1 MYSLKLHDKVYDDLK
16 VLDNALVIK
25 VFKKLKQIQQS
36 PQIGENLGNKNGM
49 NLSGFKKVYIDKKRV
64 RIVFEVQDDI
74 AYYKGLLV
82 FFKEEIYLSEL
93 TKQTVERMK
102 EATKKIFELYWVKDR
117 KQVAAKKNKRKK

>member
-74 AYYKGLLV
+74 LTIYTITVGQRDDMEVYKKA
-82 FFKEEIYLSEL
+82 F
-93 TKQTVERMK
+93 
-102 EATKKIFELYWVKDR
+102 DR
-117 KQVAAKKNKRKK
+117 L

>member
-25 VFKKLKQIQQS
+25 VFKKLRQIQQS

-74 AYYKGLLV
+74 LTIYTIAIGQRDDMEVYKKA
-82 FFKEEIYLSEL
+82 F
-93 TKQTVERMK
+93 
-102 EATKKIFELYWVKDR
+102 DR
-117 KQVAAKKNKRKK
+117 L

>member
-74 AYYKGLLV
+74 LTIYAIAIGQRDDMEVYKKA
-82 FFKEEIYLSEL
+82 F
-93 TKQTVERMK
+93 
-102 EATKKIFELYWVKDR
+102 DR
-117 KQVAAKKNKRKK
+117 L

>member
-64 RIVFEVQDDI
+64 RIVFEVEDDI
-74 AYYKGLLV
+74 LTVYTIAVGQRDDMEVYKKA
-82 FFKEEIYLSEL
+82 F
-93 TKQTVERMK
+93 
-102 EATKKIFELYWVKDR
+102 DR
-117 KQVAAKKNKRKK
+117 L

>member
-74 AYYKGLLV
+74 LTVYIIAVEQRDDMEVYKKA
-82 FFKEEIYLSEL
+82 F
-93 TKQTVERMK
+93 
-102 EATKKIFELYWVKDR
+102 DR
-117 KQVAAKKNKRKK
+117 L

>member
-49 NLSGFKKVYIDKKRV
+49 NLSGFKKVYLDKKRV
-64 RIVFEVQDDI
+64 RIVFEVKDDI
-74 AYYKGLLV
+74 LTVYTIAVGQRDDMEVYKKA
-82 FFKEEIYLSEL
+82 F
-93 TKQTVERMK
+93 
-102 EATKKIFELYWVKDR
+102 DR
-117 KQVAAKKNKRKK
+117 L

>member
-1 MYSLKLHDKVYDDLK
+1 MYSLKINGKVYDDLK

-74 AYYKGLLV
+74 LTVYTIAVGQRDDMEVYKKA
-82 FFKEEIYLSEL
+82 F
-93 TKQTVERMK
+93 
-102 EATKKIFELYWVKDR
+102 DR
-117 KQVAAKKNKRKK
+117 L

>member
-74 AYYKGLLV
+74 LTVYTIAVGQRDDMEVYKKAL
-82 FFKEEIYLSEL
+82 
-93 TKQTVERMK
+93 
-102 EATKKIFELYWVKDR
+102 
-117 KQVAAKKNKRKK
+117 

>member
-1 MYSLKLHDKVYDDLK
+1 MYSLKLYDKVYDDLK

-74 AYYKGLLV
+74 LTVYTIAVGQRDDMEVYKKA
-82 FFKEEIYLSEL
+82 F
-93 TKQTVERMK
+93 
-102 EATKKIFELYWVKDR
+102 DR
-117 KQVAAKKNKRKK
+117 L

>member
-16 VLDNALVIK
+16 VLDNALIIK

-49 NLSGFKKVYIDKKRV
+49 NLNGFKKVYIDKKRV

-74 AYYKGLLV
+74 LTIYTIAVGQRDDMEVYKKA
-82 FFKEEIYLSEL
+82 F
-93 TKQTVERMK
+93 
-102 EATKKIFELYWVKDR
+102 DR
-117 KQVAAKKNKRKK
+117 L

>member
-16 VLDNALVIK
+16 FLDNALVIK

-74 AYYKGLLV
+74 LTVYTIAIGQRDDMEVYKKA
-82 FFKEEIYLSEL
+82 F
-93 TKQTVERMK
+93 
-102 EATKKIFELYWVKDR
+102 DR
-117 KQVAAKKNKRKK
+117 L

>member
-16 VLDNALVIK
+16 VLDNTLVIK

-64 RIVFEVQDDI
+64 RIVFEVEDDI
-74 AYYKGLLV
+74 LTVYTIANGQRDDMEVYKKA
-82 FFKEEIYLSEL
+82 F
-93 TKQTVERMK
+93 
-102 EATKKIFELYWVKDR
+102 DR
-117 KQVAAKKNKRKK
+117 L

>member
-1 MYSLKLHDKVYDDLK
+1 MIKLHDKVYDDLK
-16 VLDNALVIK
+16 VLDNALIIK

-74 AYYKGLLV
+74 LTVYTIAIGQRDDMEVYKKA
-82 FFKEEIYLSEL
+82 F
-93 TKQTVERMK
+93 
-102 EATKKIFELYWVKDR
+102 DR
-117 KQVAAKKNKRKK
+117 L

>member
-1 MYSLKLHDKVYDDLK
+1 MYSLKLHDKVYNDLK
-16 VLDNALVIK
+16 VLDNTLVIK

-74 AYYKGLLV
+74 LTVYTIAIGQRDDMEVYKKA
-82 FFKEEIYLSEL
+82 F
-93 TKQTVERMK
+93 
-102 EATKKIFELYWVKDR
+102 DR
-117 KQVAAKKNKRKK
+117 L

>member
-49 NLSGFKKVYIDKKRV
+49 NLCGFKKVYIDKKRV
-64 RIVFEVQDDI
+64 RIVFEVEDDI
-74 AYYKGLLV
+74 LTVYTIAVGQRDDMEVYKKA
-82 FFKEEIYLSEL
+82 F
-93 TKQTVERMK
+93 
-102 EATKKIFELYWVKDR
+102 DR
-117 KQVAAKKNKRKK
+117 L

>member
-16 VLDNALVIK
+16 VLDKALIVKI
-25 VFKKLKQIQQS
+25 FKKLKQIQQS

-74 AYYKGLLV
+74 LTIYTIAVGQRDDMEVYKKA
-82 FFKEEIYLSEL
+82 F
-93 TKQTVERMK
+93 
-102 EATKKIFELYWVKDR
+102 DR
-117 KQVAAKKNKRKK
+117 L

>member
-1 MYSLKLHDKVYDDLK
+1 M
-16 VLDNALVIK
+16 VIK

-74 AYYKGLLV
+74 LTVYTIAVGQRDDMEVYKKA
-82 FFKEEIYLSEL
+82 F
-93 TKQTVERMK
+93 
-102 EATKKIFELYWVKDR
+102 DR
-117 KQVAAKKNKRKK
+117 L

>member
-36 PQIGENLGNKNGM
+36 SQIGENLGNKNGM

-74 AYYKGLLV
+74 LTVYTIAVEQRDDMEVYKKAFIG
-82 FFKEEIYLSEL
+82 FKTNI
-93 TKQTVERMK
+93 
-102 EATKKIFELYWVKDR
+102 
-117 KQVAAKKNKRKK
+117 

>member
-25 VFKKLKQIQQS
+25 VFKKLKQIQQP

-74 AYYKGLLV
+74 LTVYTIAIGQRDDMEVYKKA
-82 FFKEEIYLSEL
+82 F
-93 TKQTVERMK
+93 
-102 EATKKIFELYWVKDR
+102 DR
-117 KQVAAKKNKRKK
+117 L

>member
-1 MYSLKLHDKVYDDLK
+1 MYSLKLHDKVYDDVKL
-16 VLDNALVIK
+16 LDNALIIK

-74 AYYKGLLV
+74 LTVYTIAVEQRDDMEVYKKAFIG
-82 FFKEEIYLSEL
+82 FKTNI
-93 TKQTVERMK
+93 
-102 EATKKIFELYWVKDR
+102 
-117 KQVAAKKNKRKK
+117 

>member
-74 AYYKGLLV
+74 LTVYTITVGQRDDMEVYKKA
-82 FFKEEIYLSEL
+82 F
-93 TKQTVERMK
+93 
-102 EATKKIFELYWVKDR
+102 DR
-117 KQVAAKKNKRKK
+117 L

>member
-25 VFKKLKQIQQS
+25 VFKKLRQIQQS

-49 NLSGFKKVYIDKKRV
+49 NLSGFKKVYIDKKIL

-74 AYYKGLLV
+74 LTVYTIAIGQRDDMEVYKKA
-82 FFKEEIYLSEL
+82 F
-93 TKQTVERMK
+93 
-102 EATKKIFELYWVKDR
+102 DR
-117 KQVAAKKNKRKK
+117 L

>member
-1 MYSLKLHDKVYDDLK
+1 MYSLKLHGKVYDDLK

-36 PQIGENLGNKNGM
+36 PQVGENLGNKNGM

-74 AYYKGLLV
+74 LTVYTIAIGQRDDMEVYKKA
-82 FFKEEIYLSEL
+82 F
-93 TKQTVERMK
+93 
-102 EATKKIFELYWVKDR
+102 DR
-117 KQVAAKKNKRKK
+117 L

>member
-16 VLDNALVIK
+16 VLDNTLVIK

-74 AYYKGLLV
+74 LTVYTIDIGQRDDMEVYKKA
-82 FFKEEIYLSEL
+82 F
-93 TKQTVERMK
+93 
-102 EATKKIFELYWVKDR
+102 DR
-117 KQVAAKKNKRKK
+117 L

>member
-64 RIVFEVQDDI
+64 RIVFEVQADILTVYAIAVGQRDDMEV
-74 AYYKGLLV
+74 YKKA
-82 FFKEEIYLSEL
+82 F
-93 TKQTVERMK
+93 
-102 EATKKIFELYWVKDR
+102 DR
-117 KQVAAKKNKRKK
+117 L

>member
-74 AYYKGLLV
+74 LTIYTIAVGQRDDMEVYKKT
-82 FFKEEIYLSEL
+82 F
-93 TKQTVERMK
+93 
-102 EATKKIFELYWVKDR
+102 DR
-117 KQVAAKKNKRKK
+117 L

>member
-1 MYSLKLHDKVYDDLK
+1 MYSLKLHGKVYDDLK

-64 RIVFEVQDDI
+64 RIVFEVEDDI
-74 AYYKGLLV
+74 LTVYTIAVGQRDDMEVYKKA
-82 FFKEEIYLSEL
+82 F
-93 TKQTVERMK
+93 
-102 EATKKIFELYWVKDR
+102 DR
-117 KQVAAKKNKRKK
+117 L

>member
-25 VFKKLKQIQQS
+25 VFKKLKQIRQS

-64 RIVFEVQDDI
+64 RIVFEVEDDI
-74 AYYKGLLV
+74 LTVYTIAVGQRDDMEVYKKA
-82 FFKEEIYLSEL
+82 F
-93 TKQTVERMK
+93 
-102 EATKKIFELYWVKDR
+102 DR
-117 KQVAAKKNKRKK
+117 L

>member
-16 VLDNALVIK
+16 VLDNTLVIK

-74 AYYKGLLV
+74 LTVYTITIGQRDDMEVYK
-82 FFKEEIYLSEL
+82 KAS
-93 TKQTVERMK
+93 
-102 EATKKIFELYWVKDR
+102 DR
-117 KQVAAKKNKRKK
+117 L

>member
-16 VLDNALVIK
+16 VLDNALIIK

-74 AYYKGLLV
+74 LTIYTIAIGQRDDMEVYKKA
-82 FFKEEIYLSEL
+82 F
-93 TKQTVERMK
+93 
-102 EATKKIFELYWVKDR
+102 DR
-117 KQVAAKKNKRKK
+117 L

>member
-16 VLDNALVIK
+16 VLDNTLVIK

-49 NLSGFKKVYIDKKRV
+49 NLNGFKKVYIDKKRV

-74 AYYKGLLV
+74 LTVYTIAVGQRDDMEVYKKA
-82 FFKEEIYLSEL
+82 F
-93 TKQTVERMK
+93 
-102 EATKKIFELYWVKDR
+102 DR
-117 KQVAAKKNKRKK
+117 L

>member
-1 MYSLKLHDKVYDDLK
+1 MYTLKLHDKVYDDLK
-16 VLDNALVIK
+16 ALDKAIVVK

-74 AYYKGLLV
+74 LTIYTVAVGQRDDMEVYKKA
-82 FFKEEIYLSEL
+82 F
-93 TKQTVERMK
+93 
-102 EATKKIFELYWVKDR
+102 DR
-117 KQVAAKKNKRKK
+117 L